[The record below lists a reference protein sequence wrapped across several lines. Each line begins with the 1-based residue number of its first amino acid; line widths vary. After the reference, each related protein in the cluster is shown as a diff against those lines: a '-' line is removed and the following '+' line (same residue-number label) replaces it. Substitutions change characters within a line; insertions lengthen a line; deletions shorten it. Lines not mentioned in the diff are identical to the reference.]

1 MAEGN
6 YVYMMDMNK
15 PVPAD
20 TDSISSLTA
29 VIRDFVNRRDWQQFH
44 SPKDM
49 AVAITAEA
57 SELLQL
63 FVWKSSAESHDIAE
77 RKRNL
82 VADEMADVGILLF
95 ELADILQ
102 LNLGE
107 IMLDKIQRN
116 ESRYPA
122 DLSRGSNL
130 KYNELPGS
138 PDA

>member
-1 MAEGN
+1 
-6 YVYMMDMNK
+6 MDMK
-15 PVPAD
+15 KSVPSD
-20 TDSISSLTA
+20 TDSISSLTTI
-29 VIRDFVNRRDWQQFH
+29 IRDFVNRRDWEQFH

-63 FVWKSSAESHDIAE
+63 FVWKSSGESHGIAE
-77 RKRNL
+77 RKKNL
-82 VADEMADVGILLF
+82 VADELADVGILLF
-95 ELADILQ
+95 ELADILN

-107 IMLDKIQRN
+107 IMLNKIQRN
-116 ESRYPA
+116 ETRYPA

-138 PDA
+138 TDA